1 MNSLALLSLL
11 FLVAVLVLGFWKKV
25 NMGFLAM
32 GMALIIARIGGIPD
46 KTVISNFSTSL
57 FISLVGPAFL
67 FSMAVNNGTMDLLA
81 KKMLRMVGK
90 NTWCIPLLLSAMT
103 FLLAAAGCGN
113 IPTFSIILPLG
124 IALAVELGIDVIAM
138 GLIITMAC
146 NLGCMSPI
154 ANGGIIAAGL
164 IAETPYAG
172 QFSWSLFAECA
183 LVWLVLTLGFF
194 FLYKLYKPGT
204 EQLAMLDDVR
214 PFDRN
219 QKMTLLACL
228 AVVVVV
234 FAFGVNIGLAAPL
247 AAIIL
252 CIFGVASDKAAIKIM
267 PWGTFILVCGVN
279 MLMAVVKALGG
290 IDLLVEGLT
299 SIMSAHHRPGVR
311 RYELVQLHHGRGDA
325 RADPHHHRHPG
336 AVPRRWVRTVNHQH
350 HHHLLP
356 GRVQPRLHRRRRHHG
371 PVRHLHQGQG
381 RPGYQ
386 QAVRS
391 VIFDLHR
398 QRAGKRSVCLCWGLQ
413 YFPVLTF
420 VVHADKFI
428 V

>member
-32 GMALIIARIGGIPD
+32 GMALIIARLGGIPD

-138 GLIITMAC
+138 GLIITLAC

-183 LVWLVLTLGFF
+183 LVWLLLTLGFY

-204 EQLAMLDDVR
+204 EQLAMLDDVH

-219 QKMTLLACL
+219 QKLTLLACL

-247 AAIIL
+247 AAIIPVSYTHLTLPPQTFLSSQTGCCRVHVTGFTSPDSFRRFRRLPL
-252 CIFGVASDKAAIKIM
+252 CIF
-267 PWGTFILVCGVN
+267 
-279 MLMAVVKALGG
+279 
-290 IDLLVEGLT
+290 
-299 SIMSAHHRPGVR
+299 
-311 RYELVQLHHGRGDA
+311 
-325 RADPHHHRHPG
+325 
-336 AVPRRWVRTVNHQH
+336 
-350 HHHLLP
+350 
-356 GRVQPRLHRRRRHHG
+356 
-371 PVRHLHQGQG
+371 
-381 RPGYQ
+381 
-386 QAVRS
+386 
-391 VIFDLHR
+391 
-398 QRAGKRSVCLCWGLQ
+398 
-413 YFPVLTF
+413 
-420 VVHADKFI
+420 
-428 V
+428 

>member
-1 MNSLALLSLL
+1 
-11 FLVAVLVLGFWKKV
+11 
-25 NMGFLAM
+25 
-32 GMALIIARIGGIPD
+32 
-46 KTVISNFSTSL
+46 
-57 FISLVGPAFL
+57 
-67 FSMAVNNGTMDLLA
+67 
-81 KKMLRMVGK
+81 
-90 NTWCIPLLLSAMT
+90 MT

-299 SIMSAHHRPGVR
+299 SIMSGSTVKPIIALASGVMSWFSSTTGVVMPALIPTITGIL
-311 RYELVQLHHGRGDA
+311 EQF
-325 RADPHHHRHPG
+325 PG
-336 AVPRRWVRTVNHQH
+336 AGYAPLITSITITSFLAAFSPASTGGAGIMAQYAIFTKDKGDQDTNKLFVRLFLTSIV
-350 HHHLLP
+350 
-356 GRVQPRLHRRRRHHG
+356 
-371 PVRHLHQGQG
+371 
-381 RPGYQ
+381 
-386 QAVRS
+386 S
-391 VIFDLHR
+391 VLVSVVFAFVGVYSIF
-398 QRAGKRSVCLCWGLQ
+398 Q
-413 YFPVLTF
+413 F
-420 VVHADKFI
+420 
-428 V
+428 

>member
-1 MNSLALLSLL
+1 MNYLALLSLV

-32 GMALIIARIGGIPD
+32 GMALIIARIGGISD
-46 KTVISNFSTSL
+46 KTVIANFSTSL

-81 KKMLRMVGK
+81 KKILRLVGR
-90 NTWCIPLLLSAMT
+90 NTWIIPLLLSVMT
-103 FLLAAAGCGN
+103 FLLSAAGCGN

-138 GLIITMAC
+138 GLIITTAC

-164 IAETPYAG
+164 IAETTYAG
-172 QFSWSLFAECA
+172 QFSWGIFGQCT
-183 LVWLVLTLGFF
+183 LVWIIATLAFF
-194 FLYKLYKPGT
+194 FIYKLYKPNTGSL
-204 EQLAMLDDVR
+204 EMLNDVQ
-214 PFDRN
+214 PFSTN

-228 AVVVVV
+228 AVVIVV

-252 CIFGVASDKAAIKIM
+252 CIFGVADDKSAIRIM

-290 IDLLVEGLT
+290 IDLLVDGLTAVMNGSTVRPIMALASGVMSWFSSTTGVVMPALIPTVTGILEQFPGAGYSPLVVSITITSFLAAFSPASTGGAGIMAQYAIFNRDKGEQDTNKLFVRLFLT
-299 SIMSAHHRPGVR
+299 SIVSV
-311 RYELVQLHHGRGDA
+311 LV
-325 RADPHHHRHPG
+325 
-336 AVPRRWVRTVNHQH
+336 
-350 HHHLLP
+350 
-356 GRVQPRLHRRRRHHG
+356 
-371 PVRHLHQGQG
+371 
-381 RPGYQ
+381 
-386 QAVRS
+386 S
-391 VIFDLHR
+391 VIF
-398 QRAGKRSVCLCWGLQ
+398 AFVGL
-413 YFPVLTF
+413 YNIF
-420 VVHADKFI
+420 
-428 V
+428 

>member
-247 AAIIL
+247 ADIIL

-299 SIMSAHHRPGVR
+299 SIMSGSTVKPIIALASGVMSWFSSTTGVVMPALIPTITGIL
-311 RYELVQLHHGRGDA
+311 EQF
-325 RADPHHHRHPG
+325 PG
-336 AVPRRWVRTVNHQH
+336 AGYAPLITSITITSFLAAFSPASTGGAGIMAQYAIFTKDKGDQDTNKLFVRLFLTSIV
-350 HHHLLP
+350 
-356 GRVQPRLHRRRRHHG
+356 
-371 PVRHLHQGQG
+371 
-381 RPGYQ
+381 
-386 QAVRS
+386 S
-391 VIFDLHR
+391 VLVSVVFAFVGVYSIF
-398 QRAGKRSVCLCWGLQ
+398 Q
-413 YFPVLTF
+413 F
-420 VVHADKFI
+420 
-428 V
+428 